1 MSGLT
6 VGNMVK
12 EMPIN
17 RLQASGLL
25 LKIRSI
31 LLSTDA
37 PPHTL
42 ALSFALGTL
51 ISLAPTPGLNTI
63 LTLLLMNFFRHLPR
77 VGIMAAMAVWNVFV
91 VTPMY
96 ALGYRL
102 GLFLFGDTVI
112 AQPTSPVLAQLSSLS
127 RGFFL
132 GNLII
137 AIVFASLCYLV
148 IFFFWGWWRRRKHSE
163 N

>member
-1 MSGLT
+1 MIGYAKQLTIWQQTVNKACGSG
-6 VGNMVK
+6 K
-12 EMPIN
+12 WQKIS
-17 RLQASGLL
+17 SGFLN
-25 LKIRSI
+25 S
-31 LLSTDA
+31 DA

-63 LTLLLMNFFRHLPR
+63 LSLLLMNLFRHLPR

-96 ALGYRL
+96 ALGYQL
-102 GLFLFGDTVI
+102 GVFLFGDTAV
-112 AQPTSPVLAQLSSLS
+112 AQPTPHILDQLTSLS

-132 GNLII
+132 GNLIM

-148 IFFFWGWWRRRKHSE
+148 AFIFWGWWRNRAAR
-163 N
+163 